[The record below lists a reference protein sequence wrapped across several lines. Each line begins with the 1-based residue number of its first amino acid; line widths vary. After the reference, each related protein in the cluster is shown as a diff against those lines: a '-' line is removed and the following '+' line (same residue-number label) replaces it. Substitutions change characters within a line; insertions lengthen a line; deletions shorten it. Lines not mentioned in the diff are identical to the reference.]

1 MIFNIKKD
9 MLSFDKKEFYREVE
23 VQARALLASETDAI
37 ANAANLSALL
47 FHTLP
52 NLNWVGFY
60 FLRGDTLVVGPFQ
73 GKPACVRIS
82 LGRGVCGT
90 AAASK
95 QTQVVI
101 DVNACS
107 DHIACDADSRSEIA
121 VPLIR
126 NGAVHGVLDLDA
138 PITHRFDGDDQIGL
152 ERIAALW
159 VAALK
164 V

>member
-1 MIFNIKKD
+1 MIFNIKKHK
-9 MLSFDKKEFYREVE
+9 LSIDKKEFYKDIEA
-23 VQARALLASETDAI
+23 QARALLASETDAI

-52 NLNWVGFY
+52 NLNWAGFY

-73 GKPACVRIS
+73 GKPACVRIP

-95 QTQVVI
+95 QTQVVT

-107 DHIACDADSRSEIA
+107 DHIACDVDSRSEIV
-121 VPLIR
+121 VPLIC
-126 NGAVHGVLDLDA
+126 NGAVRGVLDLDA
-138 PITHRFDGDDQIGL
+138 PITHRFDGDDQVGL